1 MARHE
6 YFIFVISND
15 PRVGVIEKLD
25 DGFEDYWMLSES
37 MRLGDKYPSKLE
49 LTLSKKD
56 GDMITDF
63 IDNIHKQVLVS
74 QKGRAVM
81 EEAGLGPE
89 QVEFLP
95 FTLKD
100 RKRKKVP
107 EPYFIANALQSF
119 DCFDWDRS
127 EYNLYPT
134 KRKVVSTSLSKL
146 YVLEDKVPKDAL
158 FFRLGEL
165 KNRILIRSD
174 LLEKLKAADCTGI
187 SVAPMG
193 DELP

>member
-6 YFIFVISND
+6 YFIFVINSD

-25 DGFEDYWMLSES
+25 DAFDDYWMLNEG
-37 MRLGDKYPSKLE
+37 MALRDKYPPRLE

-63 IDNIHKQVLVS
+63 IDNIHKVVLVS
-74 QKGRAVM
+74 EKARAIL
-81 EEAGLGPE
+81 EQAGLGPE

-127 EYNLYPT
+127 KYDLYPT

-146 YVLEDKVPKDAL
+146 YVHEDKVPKDAL

-174 LLEKLKAADCTGI
+174 LLEKLKAAGCTGI
-187 SVAPMG
+187 SVAAMG
-193 DELP
+193 EPLP

>member
-6 YFIFVISND
+6 YFVFVINSD
-15 PRVGVIEKLD
+15 PRVGVIENLD
-25 DGFEDYWMLSES
+25 DSFEDYWMLSEG
-37 MRLGDKYPSKLE
+37 MALEDKYPPKLD
-49 LTLSKKD
+49 LTLSKKG

-63 IDNIHKQVLVS
+63 IDNIHEVVLTS
-74 QKGRAVM
+74 EKARTILAQ
-81 EEAGLGPE
+81 AGIGAR

-107 EPYFIANALQSF
+107 EPYFIANALQCF

-127 EYNLYPT
+127 EYDLYPT

-146 YVLEDKVPKDAL
+146 HVQEDKVPEEAM

-165 KNRILIRSD
+165 KDRILIRSD
-174 LLEKLKAADCTGI
+174 LLEKLRAAGCTGI
-187 SVAPMG
+187 SVAAMG
-193 DELP
+193 EPLP

>member
-6 YFIFVISND
+6 YFSFIVSSD
-15 PRVGVIEKLD
+15 RRVGTIKNLD
-25 DGFEDYWMLSES
+25 DAFEDYWMLSEC
-37 MRLGDKYPSKLE
+37 MALGDAYPPKVS
-49 LTLSKKD
+49 LTLSSKS
-56 GDMITDF
+56 GDMVTDF
-63 IDNIHKQVLVS
+63 IDNIHKVVLVS
-74 QKGRAVM
+74 EKAKGIL
-81 EEAGLGPE
+81 EQAGLGAA
-89 QVEFLP
+89 QVEYLP

-127 EYNLYPT
+127 EYSLYPDE
-134 KRKVVSTSLSKL
+134 RKVVSTSLSKL
-146 YVLEDKVPKDAL
+146 HVLEDKVPKDAT

-187 SVAPMG
+187 SVAAMG
-193 DELP
+193 APLF

>member
-6 YFIFVISND
+6 YSIFVINND
-15 PRVGVIEKLD
+15 ARVGVIENLD
-25 DGFEDYWMLSES
+25 DTFDDYWMLNEGVA
-37 MRLGDKYPSKLE
+37 LGDKYPPKLD
-49 LTLSKKD
+49 LTLSKKG
-56 GDMITDF
+56 GDMVTDF
-63 IDNIHKQVLVS
+63 IDNIHKVVLIS
-74 QKGRAVM
+74 EKARGIM
-81 EEAGLGPE
+81 EQAGLGPE

-107 EPYFIANALQSF
+107 EPYFIANALQCF

-127 EYNLYPT
+127 EYDLYPT

-158 FFRLGEL
+158 FFRLDEL

-174 LLEKLKAADCTGI
+174 LLEKLRAAGCDGI
-187 SVAPMG
+187 SVAAMG
-193 DELP
+193 EPLP

>member
-1 MARHE
+1 M
-6 YFIFVISND
+6 
-15 PRVGVIEKLD
+15 
-25 DGFEDYWMLSES
+25 M
-37 MRLGDKYPSKLE
+37 LGDKYPPKIS
-49 LTLSKKD
+49 LSLSNKR

-63 IDNIHKQVLVS
+63 VDNIHKAVLVS
-74 QKGRAVM
+74 EKAKGIM
-81 EEAGLGPE
+81 EQAGLGPE
-89 QVEFLP
+89 QVEYLP

-127 EYNLYPT
+127 EYGLYPN

-146 YVLEDKVPKDAL
+146 HVLEDKVPKDAM

-174 LLEKLKAADCTGI
+174 LLEKLRAADCTGI
-187 SVAPMG
+187 SVAAMG
-193 DELP
+193 EPLF

>member
-1 MARHE
+1 MPRHE
-6 YFIFVISND
+6 YFIFVINSD
-15 PRVGVIEKLD
+15 PRVGTIKNLD
-25 DGFEDYWMLSES
+25 DAFADYWMLNEG
-37 MRLGDKYPSKLE
+37 MALQGKYPPKLE
-49 LTLSKKD
+49 LALSNKS
-56 GDMITDF
+56 GDMVTDF
-63 IDNIHKQVLVS
+63 IDNIHKVVLVS
-74 QKGRAVM
+74 EKARAIL
-81 EEAGLGPE
+81 EQAGLGPE
-89 QVEFLP
+89 LVEFLP

-100 RKRKKVP
+100 RKRKKVA

-127 EYNLYPT
+127 KYNLYPN

-174 LLEKLKAADCTGI
+174 LLETLKAAGCTGI
-187 SVAPMG
+187 SVAAMG
-193 DELP
+193 EPLP